1 MATYVLVH
9 GAWSGGWMWRDVARM
24 LHAAGHEAFTPTL
37 TGLGERFHLARPDI
51 DLDCH
56 VMDVVNVLR
65 FERLERVV
73 LVGYSYGGM
82 VVTGAAEQEPERI
95 VRLVYLDAF
104 VPFDGESAA
113 DLLGPTRTA
122 LFVRAAEHLGDGW
135 RVPAPKDGG
144 PEGARFT
151 DMPLE
156 AGLQR
161 LVVRN
166 LAARGLPRTFVL
178 FTAKPATDLLGP
190 VMGRMAARARQAGW
204 DSRELAIAH
213 GRGDDAEA
221 VARLLTDLA

>member
-1 MATYVLVH
+1 VATYVLVH

-24 LHAAGHEAFTPTL
+24 LRAAGHEAFAPTL
-37 TGLGERFHLARPDI
+37 TGLGERVHLARPDV

-56 VMDVVNVLR
+56 VRDVANVLR
-65 FERLERVV
+65 YERLERVV
-73 LVGYSYGGM
+73 LVGYSYGGV
-82 VVTGAAEQEPERI
+82 VVTGVAEQEPLRI
-95 VRLVYLDAF
+95 ARLVYLDAL

-122 LFVRAAEHLGDGW
+122 LFVRAAKHFGDGW
-135 RVPAPKDGG
+135 RVPAPKDG

-151 DMPLE
+151 DMPLQ

-161 LVVRN
+161 LAVRN
-166 LAARGLPRTFVL
+166 PTARGLPRTFVL

-190 VMGRMAARARQAGW
+190 VLERMAARARRAGW
-204 DSRELAIAH
+204 DTRALAIAH

-221 VARLLTDLA
+221 VAQLLTDLR